1 MAKFLALTQPV
12 NVRRTPVALAIV
24 TIGMLVQFLAGCM
37 MMQHY
42 HPAKD
47 GRFEF
52 GVIGDQEYTAEDEA
66 KFPRLINAMNDANP
80 AFVVHVGDFQGD
92 YTATRKVTATRHAQ
106 TKPWLILNECFRV
119 LSTHSS

>member
-1 MAKFLALTQPV
+1 MAEFLALTQKV

-24 TIGMLVQFLAGCM
+24 TIGMFLPFIAGCVM
-37 MMQHY
+37 MPHH

-66 KFPRLINAMNDANP
+66 KFPD
-80 AFVVHVGDFQGD
+80 
-92 YTATRKVTATRHAQ
+92 
-106 TKPWLILNECFRV
+106 
-119 LSTHSS
+119 